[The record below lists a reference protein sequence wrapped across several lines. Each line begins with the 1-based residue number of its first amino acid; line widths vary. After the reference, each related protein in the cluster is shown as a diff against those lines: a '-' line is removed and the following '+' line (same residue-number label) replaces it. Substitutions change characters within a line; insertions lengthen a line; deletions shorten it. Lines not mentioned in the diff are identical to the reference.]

1 MSRRSVLYSAA
12 MRSYGNPEEPE
23 EENDMAAN
31 LALLEDIAPTVQR
44 LVAGLPPAEQAAVLR
59 SKIQTLQPYASA
71 PVIGFFAR
79 QRISQYT
86 ARLAEVEKS
95 AGYQRA
101 IEQKTNV
108 IYALGIVIA
117 AGTALLIGAKA
128 VKELKR

>member
-1 MSRRSVLYSAA
+1 MTKRSSLYTTTF
-12 MRSYGNPEEPE
+12 MRGAYGNPEAPAE
-23 EENDMAAN
+23 ESEMN

-79 QRISQYT
+79 QRISQYQ
-86 ARLAEVEKS
+86 ARLSEVEKS

-101 IEQKTNV
+101 IEQKTNL
-108 IYALGIVIA
+108 IYTFGIIIA
-117 AGTALLIGAKA
+117 ASVALMVGTKA
-128 VKELKR
+128 IKEIKS